1 MRRSQTQNERGGATT
16 QADGGD
22 GNNFS
27 GLQSVPEQYEQE
39 NEHVKRSLKGLGLHS
54 KNYSVP
60 KLDLGGAGALSR
72 HKMSDMKG
80 SHAQS
85 SRVPLMS
92 QMAIHNRSSEMKDVN
107 SLAQ

>member
-1 MRRSQTQNERGGATT
+1 M
-16 QADGGD
+16 
-22 GNNFS
+22 
-27 GLQSVPEQYEQE
+27 YEQE
-39 NEHVKRSLKGLGLHS
+39 NDTAKRSIKGLGLQS

-60 KLDLGGAGALSR
+60 KLDFGGAGALSR
-72 HKMSDMKG
+72 HKMSEMKA

-92 QMAIHNRSSEMKDVN
+92 QMAMHNRSSEMKDDN